1 MAAVNGVI
9 LLVMSNISQTL
20 ETQYLL
26 VSFDSIM
33 LMAVI
38 GFRHLIFLVKFISL
52 MSSEMTSSFG
62 NYFIPATF
70 MLSSSS
76 DNYSGGS
83 WFEKLIPFNT
93 KPLLLRTTSNSSA
106 IFNVPP
112 SYCSPDIQSST
123 YISSLTLGYSTCDNL
138 AVSHRVRSAWL
149 SLDFTPYIKILMTFL
164 SGILVGSRSC
174 CQIYHCKHRSCN
186 LIELCIFLMS
196 VWKATLWV
204 YCILPD
210 DDFNKLFILF
220 LPLAKMSLRL

>member
-83 WFEKLIPFNT
+83 
-93 KPLLLRTTSNSSA
+93 
-106 IFNVPP
+106 
-112 SYCSPDIQSST
+112 
-123 YISSLTLGYSTCDNL
+123 
-138 AVSHRVRSAWL
+138 
-149 SLDFTPYIKILMTFL
+149 
-164 SGILVGSRSC
+164 
-174 CQIYHCKHRSCN
+174 
-186 LIELCIFLMS
+186 
-196 VWKATLWV
+196 
-204 YCILPD
+204 
-210 DDFNKLFILF
+210 
-220 LPLAKMSLRL
+220 